1 MGLTSFKQLDES
13 TVTSTL
19 HAIEDDLLT
28 EELFENAITVG
39 QNKENILP
47 IKDLDKRKIAY
58 VKFGNDSGWAFYSTL
73 RKYAET
79 VLIESKNE
87 AQLYEAV
94 EPFDTII
101 IGLHKPNKTP
111 WDAYKFTENE
121 LKWLEHIAKKKKVIL
136 AVFTRPYA
144 MLDVKN
150 IAPIKAIVFAY
161 QKPQK

>member
-1 MGLTSFKQLDES
+1 M
-13 TVTSTL
+13 
-19 HAIEDDLLT
+19 
-28 EELFENAITVG
+28 
-39 QNKENILP
+39 
-47 IKDLDKRKIAY
+47 
-58 VKFGNDSGWAFYSTL
+58 KFGNDSGWAFYSTL

-79 VLIESKNE
+79 VLIEPKNE
-87 AQLYEAV
+87 VQLYEAV
-94 EPFDTII
+94 ESFDTII
-101 IGLHKPNKTP
+101 IGLHKPDKTP

-161 QKPQK
+161 QNSCDKLPFLFWQPILASRVSSFVLQHQEQCCLSLLV